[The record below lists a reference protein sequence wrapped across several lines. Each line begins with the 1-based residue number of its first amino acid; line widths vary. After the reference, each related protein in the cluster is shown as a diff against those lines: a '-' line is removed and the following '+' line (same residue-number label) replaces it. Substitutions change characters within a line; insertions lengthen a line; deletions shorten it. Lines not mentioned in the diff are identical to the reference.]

1 MSRRNAAIDLALI
14 VDLDGGRRAGVETA
28 LRDAI
33 RDGRLRVGDRLPST
47 RSLAVDL
54 GVSRATVVAAYE
66 QLAVEGF
73 VTGQAGSATR
83 VADVGVVVDES
94 DDDPNPLGPQFAHD
108 FHPGR
113 PDVSAFPRRDWQR
126 AVRRIMNEAPD
137 EALGYPHPRGRPE
150 LRQALAGYLSRARSV
165 VTEPAAISI
174 VGGFVAAL
182 SFIGEHLARRGSGRI
197 AVEDPMLF
205 FHRDILRQAG
215 VECVP
220 VPVDGDGLRVDLLD
234 ELAGDVDAVL
244 VCPAHQYPIGATLPA
259 ERRTALVEWARRNGT
274 WIVEDDYDGEFRY
287 DRRPVGALQG
297 LAPDRVIHVGTA
309 SKTLAPG
316 LRLAWITAPPPL
328 RRALAATINVRAG
341 VSALEQLALADLIER
356 GVLDRHVRSLRPRYR
371 DRRDRLRAR
380 LDELGWIDTPD
391 GAAGLNLCARFVG
404 DAADWNDSEIVRE
417 CAHRSVGVVELSRH
431 YANPATAPKG
441 LVLGFAAPPEHHVHA
456 ALDALVDTL
465 DEVAA
470 RRR

>member
-1 MSRRNAAIDLALI
+1 MA
-14 VDLDGGRRAGVETA
+14 V
-28 LRDAI
+28 
-33 RDGRLRVGDRLPST
+33 PSC
-47 RSLAVDL
+47 
-54 GVSRATVVAAYE
+54 
-66 QLAVEGF
+66 
-73 VTGQAGSATR
+73 ATR
-83 VADVGVVVDES
+83 A
-94 DDDPNPLGPQFAHD
+94 
-108 FHPGR
+108 
-113 PDVSAFPRRDWQR
+113 
-126 AVRRIMNEAPD
+126 
-137 EALGYPHPRGRPE
+137 
-150 LRQALAGYLSRARSV
+150 AGYLSRARSV

-182 SFIGEHLARRGSGRI
+182 SFIGEHFARRARGGGCRI

-234 ELAGDVDAVL
+234 ELAVDAVL
-244 VCPAHQYPIGATLPA
+244 VCPAHQYPTGATLPA
-259 ERRTALVEWARRNGT
+259 DRRAALVEWACRHDA

-316 LRLAWITAPPPL
+316 LRLAWITSPPPL

-341 VSALEQLALADLIER
+341 VSALEQLAVADLIER
-356 GVLDRHVRSLRPRYR
+356 GVLDRHVRALRPRYR
-371 DRRDRLRAR
+371 ARRDRLRAR
-380 LDELGWIDTPD
+380 LDEFGWIDTPD

-404 DAADWNDSEIVRE
+404 EAAEWNDREIVLE
-417 CAHRSVGVVELSRH
+417 CAHRSVGVIELSRH
-431 YANPATAPKG
+431 YANPVTAPQG
-441 LVLGFAAPPEHHVHA
+441 LVLGFGAPPEHHVNA
-456 ALDALVDTL
+456 ALDALVHAL
-465 DEVAA
+465 DEIAA

>member
-1 MSRRNAAIDLALI
+1 MSRRTATELALH
-14 VDLDGGRRAGVETA
+14 VDLSLGRRAGVEAA

-33 RDGRLRVGDRLPST
+33 RDGRLRVGDPLPST
-47 RSLAVDL
+47 RSLAADL

-66 QLAVEGF
+66 QLAAEGYA
-73 VTGQAGSATR
+73 TGEVGSATR
-83 VADVGVVVDES
+83 VAEVGAVAHS
-94 DDDPNPLGPQFAHD
+94 DDDPNPLAPELTHD

-137 EALGYPHPRGRPE
+137 DVFGYPHPRGRPE
-150 LRQALAGYLSRARSV
+150 LRRALAGYLSRARSV
-165 VTEPAAISI
+165 VTDPSAISI

-182 SFIGEHLARRGSGRI
+182 SFVGEHLARCGRRRI

-205 FHRDILRQAG
+205 FHRDVLRQAG

-234 ELAGDVDAVL
+234 RLADSVDAVL

-259 ERRTALVEWARRNGT
+259 ERRTALVDWARRHDA
-274 WIVEDDYDGEFRY
+274 WVVEDDYDGEFRY

-316 LRLAWITAPPPL
+316 LRLAWITAPASL
-328 RRALAATINVRAG
+328 RRGLIATINVRAG
-341 VSALEQLALADLIER
+341 VSALEQLAFADLIEH
-356 GVLDRHVRSLRPRYR
+356 GVLDRQVRILRPRYR
-371 DRRDRLRAR
+371 ERRDRLRAR

-404 DAADWNDSEIVRE
+404 EAAAWSDRTIVAE
-417 CAHRSVGVVELSRH
+417 CAERSVSVIELSRH
-431 YANPATAPKG
+431 YAVPDGAPNG
-441 LVLGFAAPPEHHVHA
+441 LVLGFGAPPEHA
-456 ALDALVDTL
+456 FDASLDTL
-465 DEVAA
+465 IVTLEAVAA
-470 RRR
+470 RRRP